1 MLLNRFPLII
11 ILGLMTIGCASAQT
25 ITCPVALDGHKLSSI
40 DMYDGPPSDE
50 TSLSP
55 DNGGWQLGYPS
66 LSKKGFFI
74 ICGYANFAA
83 DQHPKQLSFHVHSNV
98 KACLFQDDHTVLC
111 Q

>member
-1 MLLNRFPLII
+1 MVF
-11 ILGLMTIGCASAQT
+11 GSVTTGCASAQS
-25 ITCPVALDGHKLSSI
+25 IECPIALDGHKLSSM
-40 DMYDGPPSDE
+40 DMYDGPPEDE

-66 LSKKGFFI
+66 VSKQGFFI
-74 ICGYANFAA
+74 ICGYGNVAA
-83 DQHPKQLSFHVHSNV
+83 DQHPTQLSFHVRPGV